1 MAAPNAPQSPSAS
14 SAQQQ
19 PLSPE
24 QKLAVARQLRQTAW
38 ELVRAGVRMREPGL
52 SDDAVEERVRRI
64 FLLAT
69 S

>member
-1 MAAPNAPQSPSAS
+1 MSDAPMGAGDRP
-14 SAQQQ
+14 

-38 ELVRAGVRMREPGL
+38 ELVRAGVRMRDPSL

>member
-1 MAAPNAPQSPSAS
+1 MD
-14 SAQQQ
+14 QQ
-19 PLSPE
+19 PLSAE

-52 SDDAVEERVRRI
+52 GDEAVEERVRRI
-64 FLLAT
+64 FLFAT